1 MTTPYRPSNGT
12 EGDCFMAQFC
22 ERCQKQKRCTIM
34 ARTMAFDVTEP
45 QYPREWIRDDANG
58 NGICT
63 AFVPQGTVHYKPR
76 TIRPAK
82 TQRSLL

>member
-12 EGDCFMAQFC
+12 EGDCFMAKFC
-22 ERCQKQKRCTIM
+22 ERCHKQKRCTIM
-34 ARTMAFDVTEP
+34 GRTMAFDVTDP
-45 QYPREWIRDDANG
+45 QYPKEWIRDEAD

-63 AFVPQGTVHYKPR
+63 AFVPRGTVQYKPR